1 ASFCSIGWGPL
12 KNDVI
17 VSVTG
22 LVMPLIVRSPSML
35 TGWPSSNT
43 TLFDVNVAVGNCA
56 VSRKSSLWICWSNSS
71 KPVSMEVMSMVTST
85 SAVSASLSRTT
96 VPEVLLKRR
105 ICLDNPMWLYEKRG
119 NVWLWS
125 MTYVAGAANA
135 GPATTEANNAAI
147 RVFFMVFPVKSSKKG
162 AKWLLWLR
170 YDVEVD
176 LDVVSHNADVTPR
189 AFPDTKIGTLKGEI
203 SFKDTVVTV
212 FGKGEWNCHG
222 ACLAFNGQVAGNF
235 ILLVAR

>member
-1 ASFCSIGWGPL
+1 MSSITSSLTAGACLSALKSLRLITAVALAPMASFCSIGWGPL

-56 VSRKSSLWICWSNSS
+56 VSKKSSLWICWSNSS
-71 KPVSMEVMSMVTST
+71 KPVSMEVISMVTST
-85 SAVSASLSRTT
+85 SAVSASLSSTT
-96 VPEVLLKRR
+96 VPEVWLKRR

-147 RVFFMVFPVKSSKKG
+147 RVFFMVFPVKSSKNK
-162 AKWLLWLR
+162 R
-170 YDVEVD
+170 
-176 LDVVSHNADVTPR
+176 P
-189 AFPDTKIGTLKGEI
+189 
-203 SFKDTVVTV
+203 
-212 FGKGEWNCHG
+212 
-222 ACLAFNGQVAGNF
+222 NGCYGCATMWK
-235 ILLVAR
+235 L